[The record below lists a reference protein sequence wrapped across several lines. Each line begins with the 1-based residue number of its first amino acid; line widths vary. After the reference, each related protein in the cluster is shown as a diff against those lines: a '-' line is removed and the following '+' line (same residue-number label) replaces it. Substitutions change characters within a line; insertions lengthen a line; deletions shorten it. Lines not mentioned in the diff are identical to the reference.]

1 MPWGGKKSKNCKWF
15 HFKKIAIKVSYLLAE
30 VLFRFSNAVSVLS
43 ALSVY
48 AATVLWKVI
57 TLYGR

>member
-1 MPWGGKKSKNCKWF
+1 M
-15 HFKKIAIKVSYLLAE
+15 AIKVSYLLAE